1 MQIKEP
7 NHDTFEIQKDVY
19 NMNIVS
25 SVARGQSAPL
35 TAKNLPKKKNRRKQ
49 GKRGKNREKGKIGEK
64 KEKSGRKGKNREG
77 SFTLPPFPIQRGLPT
92 PLNIVFSQLV

>member
-35 TAKNLPKKKNRRKQ
+35 TAKNLPKKTEE
-49 GKRGKNREKGKIGEK
+49 NREKEEKIGKREKSGKK

-77 SFTLPPFPIQRGLPT
+77 FFTLPPFPIQRGLPT